1 MFLQNHCTRLRVRV
15 ENDTHAQIYR
25 VLTQVTT
32 RRSPRCVGY
41 SLVLFLPLHQGYAY
55 VEFVSPE
62 VALIVAETM
71 NGYFLFD
78 KQLVCRV
85 LRFDEIH
92 PNLFDGAGIKFRKV
106 NWHGLYR
113 QKYNVGR

>member
-1 MFLQNHCTRLRVRV
+1 MYVKIVTIFPRRRPPPPS
-15 ENDTHAQIYR
+15 ND
-25 VLTQVTT
+25 
-32 RRSPRCVGY
+32 SK
-41 SLVLFLPLHQGYAY
+41 GYAY

-62 VALIVAETM
+62 VSLVVAETM
-71 NGYFLFD
+71 DGYYLFD
-78 KQLVCRV
+78 KKLTCRV

-113 QKYNVGR
+113 QKFNADR

>member
-1 MFLQNHCTRLRVRV
+1 
-15 ENDTHAQIYR
+15 
-25 VLTQVTT
+25 
-32 RRSPRCVGY
+32 
-41 SLVLFLPLHQGYAY
+41 GYAY

-62 VALIVAETM
+62 VAQIVAETM

-85 LRFDEIH
+85 LRFGEIH
-92 PNLFDGAGIKFRKV
+92 PNLFDGAGVKFRKV

-113 QKYNVGR
+113 QKYNADR

>member
-1 MFLQNHCTRLRVRV
+1 MDGRL
-15 ENDTHAQIYR
+15 
-25 VLTQVTT
+25 LK
-32 RRSPRCVGY
+32 PC
-41 SLVLFLPLHQGYAY
+41 SLNLVDCLSLPHLLLHRTQGYAY

-62 VALIVAETM
+62 VAAIVAETM
-71 NGYFLFD
+71 NGYYLFD

-113 QKYNVGR
+113 QKYNVDR

>member
-1 MFLQNHCTRLRVRV
+1 MANVPQSRRVF
-15 ENDTHAQIYR
+15 AAPF
-25 VLTQVTT
+25 
-32 RRSPRCVGY
+32 RRPD
-41 SLVLFLPLHQGYAY
+41 LKGYAY

-71 NGYFLFD
+71 NGYYLFD

-92 PNLFDGAGIKFRKV
+92 PNLFDGAGVKFRKV

-113 QKYNVGR
+113 QKYNADR

>member
-1 MFLQNHCTRLRVRV
+1 MWLTYFFERKSGPLFYFQNSL
-15 ENDTHAQIYR
+15 THSTPPFA
-25 VLTQVTT
+25 
-32 RRSPRCVGY
+32 SP
-41 SLVLFLPLHQGYAY
+41 SLLVLQGYAY

-62 VALIVAETM
+62 VAQIVAETM
-71 NGYFLFD
+71 NGYYLFD

-92 PNLFDGAGIKFRKV
+92 PNLFDGAGVKFRKV

-113 QKYNVGR
+113 QKYNADR